1 MFFCSCRR
9 GWGLRILFFF
19 SSRRRHTRWPR
30 DWSSDV
36 CSSDLAGLG
45 SVRGR
50 QDRRLQ
56 AGAAPLHRRGRF
68 RQARRSDRHP
78 GEQLHLVDHVCG
90 AGTGQCRA
98 HPRGR
103 RVLFRSQ
110 GPSRRLCRRRERQAS
125 HHAPRPVGMHLLP
138 CRRHPWLP
146 ERQPRAGLFPG
157 HARERQARDDGLR
170 RRGSVQ
176 AARCA
181 FEGGVTSGAQL
192 IRTSS
197 VVPAQAETHNHR
209 IWNMGPRFRGDDS
222 PWRIGMRAIFAAPVL
237 AAVVFAQ
244 AHAQEP
250 WPQRPVTIVVP
261 FAAGGSADL
270 LARILQQHLQAKF
283 GIPFV
288 VENKSGA
295 GGSIG
300 TGFVAKAPADGY
312 TLLVG
317 TVSSIAINAFLYTKL
332 NFDVARDLQPV
343 SLLVRFPNL
352 LFVNPKVPAKSVPE
366 LIDYLKANNGKT
378 NYGSSG
384 IGTSSHLS
392 SVMFALATNTQ
403 MTHVPFRSTA
413 EVVNSMLSGN
423 IDLAID
429 SMTTVWPFAAAGN
442 VRALAV
448 TTPQRSAAAPD
459 LPTIGETL
467 KGYEATAWQGLFA
480 PTGTPRPIVDKI
492 AAEVRG
498 VWELPEV
505 KTALKNVGAE
515 PATSS
520 PDEFAAYT
528 AAERVRWGEVV
539 KASGVKI
546 D

>member
-1 MFFCSCRR
+1 M
-9 GWGLRILFFF
+9 
-19 SSRRRHTRWPR
+19 
-30 DWSSDV
+30 
-36 CSSDLAGLG
+36 
-45 SVRGR
+45 
-50 QDRRLQ
+50 
-56 AGAAPLHRRGRF
+56 
-68 RQARRSDRHP
+68 
-78 GEQLHLVDHVCG
+78 
-90 AGTGQCRA
+90 
-98 HPRGR
+98 
-103 RVLFRSQ
+103 RV
-110 GPSRRLCRRRERQAS
+110 
-125 HHAPRPVGMHLLP
+125 
-138 CRRHPWLP
+138 
-146 ERQPRAGLFPG
+146 
-157 HARERQARDDGLR
+157 
-170 RRGSVQ
+170 
-176 AARCA
+176 
-181 FEGGVTSGAQL
+181 
-192 IRTSS
+192 
-197 VVPAQAETHNHR
+197 
-209 IWNMGPRFRGDDS
+209 
-222 PWRIGMRAIFAAPVL
+222 VL
-237 AAVVFAQ
+237 AAAVCAMLAAVAP
-244 AHAQEP
+244 AHAQES
-250 WPQRPVTIVVP
+250 WPQRPVTIIVP

-283 GIPFV
+283 ATPFV

-300 TGFVAKAPADGY
+300 TGFVAKAQPDGY

-317 TVSSIAINAFLYTKL
+317 TVSSIAINSFLYTKL
-332 NFDVARDLQPV
+332 NFDVARDIQPV

-366 LIDYLKANNGKT
+366 LIDYLKANSGKV

-423 IDLAID
+423 IELGID

-442 VRALAV
+442 VRPLAV

-480 PTGTPRPIVDKI
+480 PAGIARPVLDTI
-492 AAEVRG
+492 AAEVKQ
-498 VWELPEV
+498 VWQLPEV
-505 KTALKNVGAE
+505 VAALKNVGAE
-515 PATSS
+515 PVTSS
-520 PDEFAAYT
+520 PDEFTAYI
-528 AAERVRWGEVV
+528 AAERVRWGDVV